1 MFQRKCFQGKT
12 LSENE
17 AADVNKCKGIWK
29 VKSVSDCLAS
39 QTRSMAG
46 IGEDGG
52 KVVLWCISFH
62 ALGPAVSS
70 GEAADSSKGQS
81 LQV

>member
-1 MFQRKCFQGKT
+1 MFRRKCFQGKT

-17 AADVNKCKGIWK
+17 AVDVNKYKGIWK

-52 KVVLWCISFH
+52 KVVL
-62 ALGPAVSS
+62 
-70 GEAADSSKGQS
+70 
-81 LQV
+81 